1 MQNIVVHLPHV
12 HTIGTNYCDNTRHKE
27 FKIRSA
33 NQDVL
38 YCCDYAEIVVAIFSH
53 QKESE
58 YYGRNRSISFEG
70 IVLEHFSAPTQTGI
84 SGKPKVLTRH
94 DVFHSCLSD
103 DSKQDSNKTVEHIKI
118 IIEFLK
124 QCNIMSVEPRVGR

>member
-53 QKESE
+53 QKKSE
-58 YYGRNRSISFEG
+58 YYGRNRSIYFEG

-84 SGKPKVLTRH
+84 SVKPKVLTRH

-103 DSKQDSNKTVEHIKI
+103 DSKQYSATTTVHRKRT
-118 IIEFLK
+118 IELLK
-124 QCNIMSVEPRVGR
+124 ERNIMSNTLSTA